1 MSIYSDISKRI
12 GWDKD
17 TKVSIPSLDE
27 AKELHNE
34 VMVNKSIEA
43 YESVFRYHRF
53 APLPD
58 GGEDEIAMR
67 YIQDAYL
74 EGRSFFQ

>member
-17 TKVSIPSLDE
+17 TKLSIPSLDE

-34 VMVNKSIEA
+34 VMVNKSIDA